1 MFQTQVVL
9 PHSSFISGLLL
20 FVFTTKL
27 LFIIDFSD
35 KFSSYFTDF
44 WLEKTLGSKYL
55 FCIEKYVFL
64 FFSFLFPQQK
74 NFSLL
79 QKKFKKFLKKKKRKK
94 LRGLPS

>member
-1 MFQTQVVL
+1 LIFLT
-9 PHSSFISGLLL
+9 SFPPTLLIFGWKKPL
-20 FVFTTKL
+20 EAS
-27 LFIIDFSD
+27 I
-35 KFSSYFTDF
+35 YFALKNTF
-44 WLEKTLGSKYL
+44 
-55 FCIEKYVFL
+55 FF